1 MGIETLSVESVEAA
15 GRATAQTHASGA
27 AWKSAIFYIA
37 AVALFLRFYDL
48 PLKPLH
54 HDEGVNTLLLGRVI
68 KPPHVFSYDPANYH
82 GPTLFY
88 AAWLSTLVLGVT
100 TVAIRAT
107 TALAGFAAVL
117 LMLLLRRQVGAV
129 GAISAAA
136 WLALSPGAVYY
147 SRYFIH
153 ESLLV
158 CFTLATVIALT
169 AWSHEKRSW
178 RLVAAATCAGLM
190 FATKETAI
198 IAAGVLVGAAFGAK
212 WLMESRRIWK
222 ELPATPGGK
231 RPVPILALRQTVAAV
246 RPEFPGRS
254 ALLGIVAVLLGV
266 TLLLYTSFFSRW
278 QGAVDAVRTF
288 AIWTRTGTTAHTSP
302 WYMYVRWLFEAETAL
317 LLLGG
322 AGAFLALLKP
332 RNTFVAFAGLWAI
345 GVLVAYS
352 VIPYKTPWLTLN
364 VVVPLAITAG
374 YWCEVTWQRRPGAAR
389 GGALAG
395 AAALAFLAAYQS
407 LTLNFQRYDDER
419 HAYVYAHTS
428 REILALVEE
437 IHRLQ
442 AANPG
447 TSIAV
452 TSPDHFPLSWYLR
465 PYRAGYYDRP
475 IVTDAALIIASE
487 RQQTVLDRS
496 LGERYERFGPYR
508 LRPGVRLVLYA
519 RRDLRRVESRARERL
534 TLK

>member
-1 MGIETLSVESVEAA
+1 V
-15 GRATAQTHASGA
+15 
-27 AWKSAIFYIA
+27 WKSAIFYIA

-107 TALAGFAAVL
+107 TAMAGFAAVL
-117 LMLLLRRQVGAV
+117 LMLLLRRQLGTV

-158 CFTLATVIALT
+158 CFTLATVVAMS
-169 AWSHEKRSW
+169 AWSHEKRAW
-178 RLVAAATCAGLM
+178 YLLAGAAFAGLVV
-190 FATKETAI
+190 ATKETAI
-198 IAAGVLVGAAFGAK
+198 ISAAVLAGAVVGAT
-212 WLMESRRIWK
+212 WLTESRKLWNA
-222 ELPATPGGK
+222 LPATPGGK
-231 RPVPILALRQTVAAV
+231 RAVPMLALRQSVAALRREV
-246 RPEFPGRS
+246 PGRL
-254 ALLGIVAVLLGV
+254 ALLGIAVVLGV
-266 TLLLYTSFFSRW
+266 ALLLYTSFLSRW
-278 QGAVDAVRTF
+278 QGAADAVRTF

-322 AGAFLALLKP
+322 AGALLALLKP
-332 RNTFVAFAGLWAI
+332 RNRFVAFAGLWGI
-345 GVLVAYS
+345 GILVAHS

-374 YWCEVTWQRRPGAAR
+374 YWCEVVWQRQKGAAR
-389 GGALAG
+389 VGALAG
-395 AAALAFLAAYQS
+395 VAVLGLLAAYQS

-428 REILALVEE
+428 REILDLVEE
-437 IHRLQ
+437 VHRLQ

-465 PYRAGYYDRP
+465 QYRTGYYDRP
-475 IVTDAALIIASE
+475 TVPGAALIIASD
-487 RQQTVLDRS
+487 RQQTLLDRS
-496 LGERYERFGPYR
+496 LGKQYERFGPYR

-519 RRDLRRVESRARERL
+519 RRDLRRLRPARVNGWR
-534 TLK
+534 